1 MKKYVQLKK
10 NEVADNKV
18 VYQLILNGIEKD
30 MLKILFL
37 PSLQKISFMQVND
50 QITVQLKD
58 ETFNEKFKKWVSD
71 LYENLVES
79 QDIGDLIKRFNKEIK
94 EHILF
99 MSKEK
104 IVSIE
109 KIRGLYGELLEL
121 KRVLL
126 TENIDKGIVLDG
138 WHRPAPANHDFDFKN
153 YSLEVKSTGRTSSKV
168 KITSENQLDQVENKN
183 LILKVS
189 KLDAVPKSSEDSLAI
204 LYNEIKTVL
213 GSPLNI
219 QFENKCAEDAFFKY
233 LGPEHVTLDYKIW
246 EIDSDFYEVD
256 QDNFPRLS
264 HSSIPNGI
272 SCVKYEIDLSSIDSF
287 KTAIVPCPQN

>member
-1 MKKYVQLKK
+1 MKKHVQL
-10 NEVADNKV
+10 NKTKIGDDF
-18 VYQLILNGIEKD
+18 VYQLMLIGIEKD

-37 PSLQKISFMQVND
+37 PSLQKISFIQIND
-50 QITVQLKD
+50 QIIVELKD
-58 ETFNEKFKKWVSD
+58 DSFNEMFIKWVSD
-71 LYENLVES
+71 LYENLIDSE
-79 QDIGDLIKRFNKEIK
+79 DIGELIKRFNEEIK
-94 EHILF
+94 KHIYF
-99 MSKEK
+99 FSKEK
-104 IVSIE
+104 TVSIE

-126 TENIDKGIVLDG
+126 IENVDKSIALDG

-153 YSLEVKSTGRTSSKV
+153 YSLEVKATGRTSSTV
-168 KITSENQLDQVENKN
+168 KISSENQLDQVENKN

-204 LYNEIKTVL
+204 LFNEIKTVL

-246 EIDSDFYEVD
+246 EIDSDFHEVD

-272 SCVKYEIDLSSIDSF
+272 SSVKYEIDLSSIDSF